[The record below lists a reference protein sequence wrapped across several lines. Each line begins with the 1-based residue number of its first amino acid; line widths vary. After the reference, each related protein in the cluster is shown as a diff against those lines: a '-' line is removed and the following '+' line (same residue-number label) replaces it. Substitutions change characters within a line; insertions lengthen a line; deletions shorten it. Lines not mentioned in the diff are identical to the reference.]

1 MISVNKSLSAAVY
14 NEYYILIKYESV
26 GSSIGRGLHYQCT
39 PIFPRKTKKIGSG
52 LRSEL
57 GTYNQNHCHT

>member
-14 NEYYILIKYESV
+14 NEYYILIKHESV
-26 GSSIGRGLHYQCT
+26 GSSIGRGLYYECSA
-39 PIFPRKTKKIGSG
+39 IFPRKPQKIGFG
-52 LRSEL
+52 LRFKL